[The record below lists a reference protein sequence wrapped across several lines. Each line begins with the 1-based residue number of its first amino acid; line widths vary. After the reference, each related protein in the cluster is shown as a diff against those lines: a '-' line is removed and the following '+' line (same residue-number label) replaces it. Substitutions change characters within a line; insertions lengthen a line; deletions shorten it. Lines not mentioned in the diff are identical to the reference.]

1 MRLSFPLPDSLIL
14 KIFPPPPIPL
24 LVRISPLVKE
34 RTAGVAFRF
43 GPAEFWFFSCP
54 SSRFH
59 TSPPPAVAG
68 WGSGVV
74 VSFLVDQDPI
84 LHAWVSR
91 DLAFPSRPRGFR
103 THIDTSGV
111 PAPTPGGGAEVTS
124 QKTCTFLRT
133 NVTQLSKGPAA
144 APFQKPRPPSGRVLP
159 DLFGADL
166 PKVMPYWFCTNRVH
180 L

>member
-1 MRLSFPLPDSLIL
+1 MVLLSSGFSVVHPHGFTPRH
-14 KIFPPPPIPL
+14 L
-24 LVRISPLVKE
+24 LLWLGGGE
-34 RTAGVAFRF
+34 
-43 GPAEFWFFSCP
+43 
-54 SSRFH
+54 
-59 TSPPPAVAG
+59 
-68 WGSGVV
+68 VV

-111 PAPTPGGGAEVTS
+111 PAPTSSGGAEVTS

-133 NVTQLSKGPAA
+133 NVTQLSQEPAA
-144 APFQKPRPPSGRVLP
+144 TPFQKPRPPSGRVLP

-166 PKVMPYWFCTNRVH
+166 PKAMPYWFCTNRVH
-180 L
+180 LQVLCLPGVHFVVFPIRANRAKKSSTQ